1 MSQRLLISSEQ
12 TPTQPLHPSVVS
24 KLDPEYVKF
33 HNTYLQY
40 LPIYHTL
47 PWNPE
52 FRNGVTV
59 PGTTPPLSVA
69 KVQSYDLSHTNFLS
83 FTPPG
88 EPPAE
93 GWPLFIFFHGGK
105 YNERFDRQSILLT
118 GAY

>member
-1 MSQRLLISSEQ
+1 MSEEKM
-12 TPTQPLHPSVVS
+12 PTQPLHPSVVS
-24 KLDPEYVKF
+24 KLDPEYVEF

-59 PGTTPPLSVA
+59 PGTTPPLAVG
-69 KVQSYDLSHTNFLS
+69 KEQSYGLSHTNFRS

-88 EPPAE
+88 EAPAK

-105 YNERFDRQSILLT
+105 YNEDFDRRSILLT